1 MKSYLQGLITGGVLV
16 FAMFVFM
23 GQTDWE
29 KRQLEKQKREKE
41 LQEKMRELI
50 NLQSELDNGYDD
62 IMKEIKENPI
72 NLSNIN
78 DAFLLSINKRFDEL
92 SKKVTDNNGI
102 LQDIYTDG
110 VPCNN

>member
-1 MKSYLQGLITGGVLV
+1 MKSYIQGFITGGILV

-41 LQEKMRELI
+41 IQEKMRKLN
-50 NLQSELDNGYDD
+50 NLQAELDKGYDD
-62 IMKEIKENPI
+62 MMKEINENPMD
-72 NLSNIN
+72 LSNMN
-78 DAFLLSINKRFDEL
+78 DFFLSINERFDEL
-92 SKKVTDNNGI
+92 SKKITDNNGI

>member
-1 MKSYLQGLITGGVLV
+1 MKSYIQGLITGGVLV

-23 GQTDWE
+23 GQSNLE

-41 LQEKMRELI
+41 IQEKMREL
-50 NLQSELDNGYDD
+50 NNVQAELDK
-62 IMKEIKENPI
+62 IHASMQEEINQSPKNI
-72 NLSNIN
+72 FNLD
-78 DAFLLSINKRFDEL
+78 DAFLISINNRFDEL
-92 SKKVTDNNGI
+92 SKQVTDNNGI